1 MMREL
6 FCALALSASLTLHA
20 GAEPIKLGYLPLNN
34 HTAFYAAELGLFKKH
49 GVDVELVR
57 FQAGPPMIQAML
69 SGAVPAGDIGVVPM
83 VHMAAQK
90 LPVYFLTSD
99 GIDTPKHPAAAIM
112 VRPDDAEI
120 TTFADL
126 KEKRVGQVALGT
138 VTYMRMM
145 TAAKKYG
152 LAADAVKQ
160 TFVPFPNMGTVL
172 ASRQVDAVYT
182 WPPFDTMIEAAG
194 QGRVLMNDTDWSP
207 YSAASGLVVRRDW
220 ADSNP
225 KLVSG
230 LVKAWIEAGRWV
242 NDNPEKARQIAA
254 KYLNLPDD
262 IAAKMRMLYWPRNG
276 YTVMP
281 SIWDQANVMIETKQL
296 KPVADLKGMIEEY
309 WIKPGERWI
318 TPALDEIGRQPD
330 PYTEDVVKLPL
341 PNLKGNPSEFA
352 GSWRY

>member
-6 FCALALSASLTLHA
+6 LCAMALSASVTLHA
-20 GAEPIKLGYLPLNN
+20 SAEPIKLGYLPLNN

-83 VHMAAQK
+83 IRMAAQK
-90 LPVYFLTSD
+90 LPVCFLTSD

-160 TFVPFPNMGTVL
+160 TFVLFPNMGTVL
-172 ASRQVDAVYT
+172 ASRQVDAIYT

-207 YSAASGLVVRRDW
+207 YSAASGKSPTTLVRSRDDEQGVFVSLNISFLRFFEIRFLQSCLNLLLQRRIIGD
-220 ADSNP
+220 NP
-225 KLVSG
+225 KFIVLILSEAISG
-230 LVKAWIEAGRWV
+230 SYA
-242 NDNPEKARQIAA
+242 
-254 KYLNLPDD
+254 
-262 IAAKMRMLYWPRNG
+262 
-276 YTVMP
+276 
-281 SIWDQANVMIETKQL
+281 
-296 KPVADLKGMIEEY
+296 
-309 WIKPGERWI
+309 
-318 TPALDEIGRQPD
+318 
-330 PYTEDVVKLPL
+330 
-341 PNLKGNPSEFA
+341 
-352 GSWRY
+352 